1 METDSVSWVES
12 AFLQFGDGE
21 TEKLED
27 EGDGG
32 WFEEFDFQDSSFEH
46 LREEER
52 RLESAKARGGTPE
65 IKSKR

>member
-1 METDSVSWVES
+1 VETDSVSWVES

-52 RLESAKARGGTPE
+52 EDWSQRKREEERLR
-65 IKSKR
+65 